1 MSWIKIA
8 TKMVAL
14 TLLGS
19 VAMGSTAYAA
29 AFNTVY
35 IFGDSYSDTGA
46 GFPLTNGGTA
56 ASYLAQ
62 SLGSPLTTSV
72 DPTPPGTR
80 SINFAESG
88 ARVGLTGATGRPRS
102 LLDQVALFQG
112 YVISG
117 AATFNPANS
126 LFFLSGGLND
136 RLSPI
141 PQLLADY
148 TAEVNTLYDLGARY
162 IEVALIPSLV
172 SAFTVSAQRLNPE
185 YPGLVAQ
192 LQAAHP
198 DASITLSNWG
208 PFYDDIIRNPSQY
221 GITNTTDPCRTG
233 TGTNITICA
242 NPDQYFNFYSAHPSD
257 AAHRFVGERLYQE
270 AFAIPQLAV
279 PEPVSLVL
287 MGTGLGIFGLV
298 RRRKLAA

>member
-1 MSWIKIA
+1 MRTSRRAAFAA
-8 TKMVAL
+8 TLGLVSAL
-14 TLLGS
+14 YGAEPAKA
-19 VAMGSTAYAA
+19 V

-62 SLGSPLTTSV
+62 SLGSPLTTSA
-72 DPTPPGTR
+72 DPSPPGTR

-112 YVISG
+112 YVSSG
-117 AATFNPANS
+117 TATFNPATS

-136 RLSPI
+136 RASDI
-141 PQLLADY
+141 PQLLTTYAS
-148 TAEVNTLYDLGARY
+148 EVNTLYSLGARY
-162 IEVALIPSLV
+162 IEVALIPSQV
-172 SAFTVSAQRLNPE
+172 AAFTVPAQRLNPE
-185 YPGLVAQ
+185 YPALVAQ

-221 GITNTTDPCRTG
+221 GITNTTEPCLTG
-233 TGTNITICA
+233 TGANTVICA
-242 NPDQYFNFYSAHPSD
+242 NPDQYFNYFSAHPSD
-257 AAHRFVGERLYQE
+257 AAHRFVGARLYAE
-270 AFAIPQLAV
+270 ALAIPSLAV
-279 PEPVSLVL
+279 PEPISLVL
-287 MGTGLGIFGLV
+287 MGTGLGILGLV
-298 RRRKLAA
+298 RRRQMA

>member
-1 MSWIKIA
+1 MSWINVA
-8 TKMVAL
+8 TRMVAL

-19 VAMGSTAYAA
+19 VVMGSIARAA
-29 AFNTVY
+29 VFNTVY

-46 GFPLTNGGTA
+46 GSPLTNGGTA

-62 SLGSPLTTSV
+62 SLGSPLTTSR
-72 DPTPPGTR
+72 DANPGTR

-112 YVISG
+112 YVTSG
-117 AATFNPANS
+117 AATFNPASS

-136 RLSPI
+136 RASDI
-141 PQLLADY
+141 PQLLTTYAS
-148 TAEVNTLYDLGARY
+148 EVNTLYDLGARY
-162 IEVALIPSLV
+162 IEVALIPSQV
-172 SAFTVSAQRLNPE
+172 AAFTVPAQRLNPE

-192 LQAAHP
+192 LQALHP

-242 NPDQYFNFYSAHPSD
+242 NPDQYFNFFSAHPSD
-257 AAHRFVGERLYQE
+257 AAHRFVGARLYEE
-270 AFAIPQLAV
+270 ALAIPTLAV
-279 PEPVSLVL
+279 PEPISLVL
-287 MGTGLGIFGLV
+287 MGTGLGILGVV
-298 RRRKLAA
+298 RRRRLAA

>member
-1 MSWIKIA
+1 MASKRA
-8 TKMVAL
+8 AFAAAL
-14 TLLGS
+14 GLAAALF
-19 VAMGSTAYAA
+19 AAEPAHAA

-62 SLGSPLTTSV
+62 SLGSPLTTSASS
-72 DPTPPGTR
+72 TPPGTR

-112 YVISG
+112 YVTSG
-117 AATFNPANS
+117 AATFNPATS

-136 RLSPI
+136 RVSPI

-148 TAEVNTLYDLGARY
+148 AAEVNTLYNLGARY
-162 IEVALIPSLV
+162 IEVALIPSQV
-172 SAFTVSAQRLNPE
+172 AAFTVPAQRLNPE

-192 LQAAHP
+192 LQALHP

-221 GITNTTDPCRTG
+221 GITNTTDPCLTG
-233 TGTNITICA
+233 TGANATVCA
-242 NPDQYFNFYSAHPSD
+242 NPDQYFNYYSAHPSD
-257 AAHRFVGERLYQE
+257 AAHRFVGARLYAE
-270 AFAIPQLAV
+270 ALAVPQLAV
-279 PEPVSLVL
+279 PEPTSLILV
-287 MGTGLGIFGLV
+287 GSGLGLHGLA
-298 RRRKLAA
+298 RRRRQAA